1 MTPKPLGCLF
11 RLSSCCSCCTG
22 AKSVEILAP
31 TFWVGERQQI
41 RARLRTSTT
50 SVTGCSRRIG
60 SGNSSHRAWQRPSSR
75 LAWPAMKS
83 AVSRSWP
90 SAAWI
95 IRDAATAIRR
105 RMDAHVLDDMAAGPE
120 PHAVGVGVHV
130 PVGQA
135 SSSAGSPSRVAKAPC
150 YPSSV
155 DAGWLPSR
163 PASTSWRQGLW
174 WIARSAA

>member
-1 MTPKPLGCLF
+1 
-11 RLSSCCSCCTG
+11 
-22 AKSVEILAP
+22 
-31 TFWVGERQQI
+31 
-41 RARLRTSTT
+41 
-50 SVTGCSRRIG
+50 
-60 SGNSSHRAWQRPSSR
+60 
-75 LAWPAMKS
+75 MKS

-120 PHAVGVGVHV
+120 PHAVGVGVGVHV

-135 SSSAGSPSRVAKAPC
+135 SSSAGSPGRVAKAPC

-174 WIARSAA
+174 WIARSAADPDGFSYQIDAFLISRRLRAVVPLAIGPGGDRSCHVLPGA

>member
-1 MTPKPLGCLF
+1 FPPHRLGQCVPPCLAA
-11 RLSSCCSCCTG
+11 
-22 AKSVEILAP
+22 AKFPPCLACHEKRGLQ
-31 TFWVGERQQI
+31 V
-41 RARLRTSTT
+41 RASA
-50 SVTGCSRRIG
+50 SRVIPR
-60 SGNSSHRAWQRPSSR
+60 
-75 LAWPAMKS
+75 
-83 AVSRSWP
+83 
-90 SAAWI
+90 
-95 IRDAATAIRR
+95 AATAIRR

-120 PHAVGVGVHV
+120 PHAVGVHF